1 VAQQVR
7 DRTLV
12 IQLQQGDLQALGAL
26 YDRHR
31 QLVYRTALGITAD
44 EEAAADLLQDVFLRL
59 HRYARRIDPER
70 PFEPLLYRVTTN
82 LAYTWVRRRSIGLRL
97 LREMGEWLTRERKPT
112 LPQIAEA
119 DEAWQQVRE
128 AISALP
134 LPQRV
139 VLVLHYLNDLSVGEI
154 AEILQVPEGTVKSRL
169 HYGRR
174 ALKARLGLGKDLV
187 PEAYY
192 EFT

>member
-1 VAQQVR
+1 
-7 DRTLV
+7 
-12 IQLQQGDLQALGAL
+12 
-26 YDRHR
+26 
-31 QLVYRTALGITAD
+31 
-44 EEAAADLLQDVFLRL
+44 L
-59 HRYARRIDPER
+59 H
-70 PFEPLLYRVTTN
+70 
-82 LAYTWVRRRSIGLRL
+82 
-97 LREMGEWLTRERKPT
+97 
-112 LPQIAEA
+112 QIAEA
-119 DEAWQQVRE
+119 DEAWRQVRE

-154 AEILQVPEGTVKSRL
+154 AEILEVPEGTVKSRL

-174 ALKARLGLGKDLV
+174 ALKASLGLRKDLV